1 MKYLYTYRNL
11 RGHERRILLEV
22 AEPKDVFDAFHR
34 AVQDYE
40 ILTGIYETYQIY

>member
-1 MKYLYTYRNL
+1 MKYLYTYRNH

-22 AEPKDVFDAFHR
+22 NDKSDIFDAFHR
-34 AVQDYE
+34 AGLDYE